1 MKLVRKEEF
10 VSEVGVNCSEE
21 SGVFPMVRLLN
32 AEASTSEAPTQA
44 MLDKAADLE
53 LVTGMIVNDARA
65 WRNFQ
70 ERYNRLV
77 HRCIL
82 KVTRRFTSIV
92 SAEDVREIHAQ
103 LMLSLLANDKYKLR
117 TFDPERGNRFSSWIG
132 LLAINCAYD
141 YLRALKRE
149 PNKTTLSEA
158 SELVCDL
165 PDPFETTS
173 NHERAEIAAEMMAD
187 FSDRDRKFAA
197 LYFGEGM
204 DPVEIAK
211 SLNIS
216 VKTVYSKKHKIRTRL
231 ETVVAAA

>member
-1 MKLVRKEEF
+1 MKLVTNEAVEMMGGR
-10 VSEVGVNCSEE
+10 EVDPCEQ
-21 SGVFPMVRLLN
+21 SGVFPAMKLS
-32 AEASTSEAPTQA
+32 AE
-44 MLDKAADLE
+44 DLE
-53 LVTGMIVNDARA
+53 KLTEKANDEALVRAMIANDGRA
-65 WRNFQ
+65 WRTFQ
-70 ERYNRLV
+70 EKYSRLV

-82 KVTRRFTSIV
+82 KVTRRFTSVV
-92 SAEDVREIHAQ
+92 SAEDVREVHAQ

-149 PNKTTLSEA
+149 PSKTTLSEA

-173 NHERAEIAAEMMAD
+173 DHERAEIAAEMLAD
-187 FSDRDRKFAA
+187 FSDRDRAFAA

-204 DPVEIAK
+204 DPVQIAAK
-211 SLNIS
+211 LGIS

-231 ETVVAAA
+231 ESVLAAA